1 MGLLRLA
8 FLVLQV
14 AKVLHLRFR
23 DGMQQSEID
32 LHLQEASD
40 RMGLRFRIWCNNE
53 RNLSPLMQ
61 VQLQRS
67 IKNLVVLRVTHT
79 L

>member
-1 MGLLRLA
+1 MGLLRPTS
-8 FLVLQV
+8 LVSQV
-14 AKVLHLRFR
+14 VKVLHLKFQ

-32 LHLQEASD
+32 LHLQEVND
-40 RMGLRFRIWCNNE
+40 QMGLRFRIRCNKGPDS
-53 RNLSPLMQ
+53 SPLMQ

-67 IKNLVVLRVTHT
+67 IKNLVILRVTHT

>member
-1 MGLLRLA
+1 MGLLHPA
-8 FLVLQV
+8 FLVSQV
-14 AKVLHLRFR
+14 VKVLHLSFR
-23 DGMQQSEID
+23 DGMQQSEIG

-40 RMGLRFRIWCNNE
+40 RMGLRFRIWCNNG
-53 RNLSPLMQ
+53 RKLSPLMQ